1 MKRFIEYLKRSSL
14 DQKRYYGLGA
24 VLGVVLFIYAIS
36 HVSDGAQVHVE
47 QSKNSDFKNG
57 NLTADQTSD
66 FYREK
71 NIRAQ
76 NQNERIIQHL
86 KEVDERMAEIAK
98 RFESK
103 DPSGGEV
110 KAVAPT
116 PPPDP
121 AQVAGGKEGDGG
133 KKMIRRGQN
142 QSKIMYPLV
151 MPIAEASLHREQ
163 AA

>member
-1 MKRFIEYLKRSSL
+1 MKRVIGFIKRSSL
-14 DQKRYYGLGA
+14 DQKRIVVSCAA
-24 VLGVVLFIYAIS
+24 VGVFLFIYAIS
-36 HVSDGAQVHVE
+36 HISDSAAVNIE

-57 NLTADQTSD
+57 NLTTDQTSD

-98 RFESK
+98 RFENK
-103 DPSGGEV
+103 DSPPAET
-110 KAVAPT
+110 KPQAA
-116 PPPDP
+116 PPDP
-121 AQVAGGKEGDGG
+121 GQTAAAGGGDAG

-142 QSKIMYPLV
+142 QSKIMFRLATQ
-151 MPIAEASLHREQ
+151 MAEVVRNEVV
-163 AA
+163 